1 MVQRLSAF
9 THREGTKKR
18 TSQGTRKGVKKASM
32 NKSKHSG
39 QVKPENKCNRFSMRI
54 NNNNKNSKDYG
65 QVQLEGKCDIFSV
78 RNNQQKQ
85 RFRPSPAG
93 GQM

>member
-32 NKSKHSG
+32 NKSRKRSWKAYARQGH
-39 QVKPENKCNRFSMRI
+39 
-54 NNNNKNSKDYG
+54 
-65 QVQLEGKCDIFSV
+65 
-78 RNNQQKQ
+78 
-85 RFRPSPAG
+85 
-93 GQM
+93 